1 MVGWTEA
8 RTDGS
13 TDGQTGGQKDGWTD
27 GWMYKA
33 SGKRSVVR
41 MKIVFT
47 SYTVALTALT
57 IISVLESGANI
68 FLPSFYNSLNRLR
81 GNRTSKKLNLFFADN
96 RTPIARSIEK
106 ITHKRMGRLKTRRH
120 FVQLLFK
127 IKATVDR
134 SCLSAILNGASRIWS
149 LVNNV
154 EASGGVLEYFFD

>member
-1 MVGWTEA
+1 MTCCCCCCCCCCCYQRLFYCGVVCDRRYLLRQQKRYLFTDGSTNGWMHRRMNGGLMVGWTEA

-81 GNRTSKKLNLFFADN
+81 GNRTSKKLNLFFSDN
-96 RTPIARSIEK
+96 RT
-106 ITHKRMGRLKTRRH
+106 
-120 FVQLLFK
+120 Q
-127 IKATVDR
+127 
-134 SCLSAILNGASRIWS
+134 
-149 LVNNV
+149 
-154 EASGGVLEYFFD
+154 